1 MRGRRAGRYPIV
13 ADAHLSLG
21 DLVQALEMLEEVIA
35 EGDTV
40 ARAVALCL
48 LALLIDRFPTVDLQE
63 RAEDMLAS
71 FLADYSTGAEL
82 RATIGRLRATPQRS
96 LN

>member
-1 MRGRRAGRYPIV
+1 MET
-13 ADAHLSLG
+13 LG
-21 DLVQALEMLEEVIA
+21 EVIV
-35 EGDTV
+35 EGDAV
-40 ARAVALCL
+40 ARSVALCL
-48 LALLIDRFPTVDLQE
+48 LALLVDRFPTIDLQE

-71 FLADYSTGAEL
+71 FLADYPAGPEL